1 MFIYLNKKEYAK
13 IETIMESSMEELIEL
28 DEEKLKIEAG
38 KEHLKESVITKLLL
52 ISAVFATIVVFLI
65 IFFLFFQASDFFQ
78 EIPLFEFLFTND
90 WSPTYEPPG
99 YGAFAIILGSF
110 LVTFGA
116 IVIAIPLGI
125 FCAIFISELAPSRL
139 GKFMKA
145 AVEIL
150 SGIPSVVFGFFGL
163 VVLDP
168 WIQTIFEVP
177 TGASWLAGSIILAIM
192 ALPTIISVSEDAI
205 SSVPKEYKEGSLA
218 LGSTKWQMIWNV
230 VLPAA
235 LSGITAAI
243 ILGIGRAIGETM
255 AVMMVT
261 GNVARIPNP
270 LFNVFSPIRTI
281 TGTIAIEMGE
291 APAGSNHQLSLFA
304 LAIVLFIIVLVVNSI
319 ANVIKNRISA
329 KFKADKRKK
338 KVLHESLKRYKKPIF
353 YLVIFIFMNILFIT
367 WFGILMDIIIMA
379 ILLTSLY
386 LIRKISASTQQILAY
401 GVIVFSTLIVLI
413 ALGIILYDIISKGLP
428 ALSIEFLTESPRDL
442 GRDGGIFPAIVG
454 TLFLVMGTILFAV
467 PIGIAAGIYLA
478 EYAKDNRFTRFI
490 RLGIDNLNGTPS
502 IVFGLFG
509 YTVFVLLWTKF
520 GIVDGRTMLAGQLT
534 MALMILPT
542 IIRTTEEA
550 LISVPQSVRD
560 GSLALGSSKW
570 QSISKVALPAAIPGV
585 ITGIILGMGR
595 SAGETA
601 PILFTATTFQQ
612 RFLPRTPFSPVMALP
627 YHLFVLSTGVPHAV
641 QNAAGTALVLLILVV
656 LLYSVA
662 IYIRNYYQKKIQ
674 W

>member
-1 MFIYLNKKEYAK
+1 MNASL
-13 IETIMESSMEELIEL
+13 EELIEL
-28 DEEKLKIEAG
+28 DEKNLKIEAG
-38 KEHLKESVITKLLL
+38 KENLKEAVITKVLL
-52 ISAVFATIVVFLI
+52 ICAAFATIVVFLI
-65 IFFLFFQASDFFQ
+65 IFFLFYQAGDFFQ
-78 EIPLFEFLFTND
+78 KVSLFEFLFTNN
-90 WSPTYEPPG
+90 WRPTYEPEG

-116 IVIAIPLGI
+116 VLIALPLGI
-125 FCAIFISELAPSRL
+125 FCAVFISELAPPKL
-139 GKFMKA
+139 GKFLKGS
-145 AVEIL
+145 VEIL

-163 VVLDP
+163 TVLNG
-168 WIQTIFEVP
+168 WIQNIFNQ
-177 TGASWLAGSIILAIM
+177 TSGACWLTGSIILAVM

-218 LGSTKWQMIWNV
+218 LGSTRWQMIWNV
-230 VLPAA
+230 ILPSA
-235 LSGITAAI
+235 LSGITAAV

-270 LFNVFSPIRTI
+270 LFDVFSPVRTI

-291 APAGSNHQLSLFA
+291 APAGSNHQLALFA
-304 LAIVLFIIVLVVNSI
+304 LAIVLFIIVLCVNSI
-319 ANVIKNRISA
+319 ANVIKNRVSA
-329 KFKADKRKK
+329 RFKAKKQKK
-338 KVLHESLKRYKKPIF
+338 KKIKLVPDVIKRYKKPIF
-353 YLVIFIFMNILFIT
+353 GFVILLLIMNVLIT
-367 WFGILMDIIIMA
+367 WFGFAMALFLTGLFLILFF
-379 ILLTSLY
+379 
-386 LIRKISASTQQILAY
+386 LIRKLSSSIQQLLAY
-401 GVIVFSTLIVLI
+401 GAIIASSLIVLA

-428 ALSIEFLTESPRDL
+428 AMSIEFFTESPKDL
-442 GRDGGIFPAIVG
+442 GRAGGIFPAIIG
-454 TLFLVMGTILFAV
+454 TLFLVGGTVLFAV
-467 PIGIAAGIYLA
+467 PVGISAGIYLA

-509 YTVFVLLWTKF
+509 YTIFVLLWTRF
-520 GIVDGRTMLAGQLT
+520 GIIDGRTMLAGQLT

-612 RFLPRTPFSPVMALP
+612 RFLPRTPFQPVMALP
-627 YHLFVLSTGVPHAV
+627 YHLFILSTAIP
-641 QNAAGTALVLLILVV
+641 NSREYAAGTALVLLMLVV
-656 LLYSVA
+656 ILYSVA
-662 IYIRNYYQKKIQ
+662 IFIRNYYQNKIQ

>member
-1 MFIYLNKKEYAK
+1 
-13 IETIMESSMEELIEL
+13 MESSMEELIEL
-28 DEEKLKIEAG
+28 DEDSLKIEG
-38 KEHLKESVITKLLL
+38 QNENLKESVITKLLL
-52 ISAVFATIVVFLI
+52 ISAVFATIIVFLI
-65 IFFLFFQASDFFQ
+65 ILFLFFQAGDFFQ
-78 EIPLFEFLFTND
+78 SISLVKFLFTNN
-90 WSPTYEPPG
+90 WRPTYDPPG

-125 FCAIFISELAPSRL
+125 FCAIFISEIAPPRI
-139 GKFMKA
+139 GKIMKA
-145 AVEIL
+145 VVEIL

-163 VVLDP
+163 IVLDP
-168 WIQTIFEVP
+168 WIQSIFNVP
-177 TGASWLAGSIILAIM
+177 TGATWLAGSIILAVM
-192 ALPTIISVSEDAI
+192 ALPTIVSVSEDAI

-230 VLPAA
+230 LLPAA

-291 APAGSNHQLSLFA
+291 APAGSTHQLSLYA
-304 LAIVLFIIVLVVNSI
+304 LAIVLFIIVLVINTI
-319 ANVIKNRISA
+319 ANIIKNRISA
-329 KFKADKRKK
+329 RFKADKEERKT
-338 KVLHESLKRYKKPIF
+338 VPETLKRYKKPIF
-353 YLVIFIFMNILFIT
+353 YLTILVLLNILFIN
-367 WFGILMDIIIMA
+367 WFGILMDFILMA
-379 ILLTSLY
+379 VLLSSFY
-386 LIRKISASTQQILAY
+386 LIRKLSARNQQFLAY
-401 GVIVFSTLIVLI
+401 GVIVLSTIIVLT

-442 GRDGGIFPAIVG
+442 GREGGIFPAIVG
-454 TLFLVMGTILFAV
+454 TLFLVMGTVLFAV

-478 EYAKDNRFTRFI
+478 EYAKDNRFIRLI

-509 YTVFVLLWTKF
+509 YTVFVLLWSQF

-570 QSISKVALPAAIPGV
+570 QSISRVALPAAIPGV

-612 RFLPRTPFSPVMALP
+612 RFLPRTPLSPVMALP
-627 YHLFVLSTGVPHAV
+627 YHLFVLSTGVPHAD
-641 QNAAGTALVLLILVV
+641 QTAAGTALVLLILVV